1 MPQTRFMDQP
11 ANSQLAS
18 LVARRGPTPIH
29 PPFVRD
35 AALCKR
41 ILQAVINHTGQDG
54 RPPSFQRIIATL
66 GLKSRRT
73 LHEGLDDLVRTGH
86 LRRLAGCRYQCVNS
100 D

>member
-1 MPQTRFMDQP
+1 MPQARFTDQP
-11 ANSQLAS
+11 VTSQLAS

-41 ILQAVINHTGQDG
+41 ILQAVSTHTTQDG
-54 RPPSFQRIIATL
+54 RPPSFQRVFATL

-86 LRRLAGCRYQCVNS
+86 LRRLSGCRYQTVDS